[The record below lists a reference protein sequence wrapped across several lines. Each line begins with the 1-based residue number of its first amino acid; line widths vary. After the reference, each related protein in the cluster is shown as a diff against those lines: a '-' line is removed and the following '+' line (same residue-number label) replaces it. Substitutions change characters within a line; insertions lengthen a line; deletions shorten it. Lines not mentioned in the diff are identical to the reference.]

1 MTSIK
6 LLENKYGNFFF
17 FFKKLEWE
25 ADGNIGT

>member
-17 FFKKLEWE
+17 FKKLEWE